1 MYTMSSAT
9 SGPATTAATTVTTAV
24 RRERLNRDRV
34 LRAAVE
40 LADESG
46 IAAVSMRGL
55 AKELGVVPMAL
66 YKHVADKDELLDGMV
81 DVIIAE
87 FAQPDPSQPDPSQFD
102 PSQSDPS
109 LADPSHANPS
119 EHWKDRIRQRILAAR
134 RTVLRHPWARQ
145 AIESRTNRTPA
156 VLGYQDS
163 LAGEFRAGGFSA
175 DLTHHVMHAIG
186 NRIWGFSPE
195 LFDETQP
202 DQPQDQQ
209 QPDPQ
214 ALAAMAQEFAVR
226 YPNILAIALAATD
239 GDLSRV
245 GAGCDE
251 QFEFEF
257 ALDLL
262 LDGAER
268 LHHQGWQSREL
279 VVNAN
284 KSKAD

>member
-1 MYTMSSAT
+1 MSSAEA
-9 SGPATTAATTVTTAV
+9 GPAATAASKAATTAV

-34 LRAAVE
+34 LRAAVA

-81 DVIIAE
+81 DVIIGE
-87 FAQPDPSQPDPSQFD
+87 FAQADPAQADPAHADSAQ
-102 PSQSDPS
+102 
-109 LADPSHANPS
+109 ADPSHADPS

-145 AIESRTNRTPA
+145 AIESRTDRTPA

-163 LAGEFRAGGFSA
+163 LAGEFLAGGFSA

-202 DQPQDQQ
+202 GQPQDQQ
-209 QPDPQ
+209 SPDPQ
-214 ALAAMAQEFAVR
+214 ALAAMAQEFAAR

-239 GDLSRV
+239 GDLSGV

-268 LHHQGWQSREL
+268 LHHQGWQSRKL